1 MDAPR
6 RLLVPVDFS
15 DPSLAALRYALMIA
29 NGCGAWIDLLHVD
42 APNPRHPFERTPLD
56 HAMDEL
62 LVDLH
67 RAGFLRASGHIVQA
81 PDPAKAILDAASAH
95 ASDLI
100 VIGTH
105 GRTGLPRL
113 VWGSV
118 AEEVLR
124 ASLCPV
130 IAVRAFPAGDAV
142 VTGSRLRHRKSAR
155 ARSSRPARSFQ
166 WTNEKT

>member
-6 RLLVPVDFS
+6 HILVPVDFS
-15 DPSLAALRYALMIA
+15 EPSLAALRYALMLA

-42 APNPRHPFERTPLD
+42 HPNPRRPFERTALD
-56 HAMDEL
+56 RAMDDL

-67 RAGFLRASGHIVQA
+67 RAGFLRTSGHIVQGMN
-81 PDPAKAILDAASAH
+81 PAKAILDAASAH

-130 IAVRAFPAGDAV
+130 MAVRSFPAGDAV
-142 VTGSRLRHRKSAR
+142 VTGSRSRHRKSAAGRPAR
-155 ARSSRPARSFQ
+155 AARSFQ